1 MSAERQLRFFQ
12 AIHEALDLSL
22 AADPRVYLIGLG
34 TPDPTGVFGSTK
46 GLVDKH
52 GRQRVRDM
60 PISENAM
67 TGVVLGSALVGMRPV
82 LTHMRLEFALTSIDQ
97 LVNQAAKWHY
107 MFGGQ
112 ATAPMVVRMIVGR
125 GWGQGAQHSQSLHA
139 WFAHV
144 PGLKVVMPATP
155 HDAKGLMIGAIEDD
169 APVVFLEH
177 RWLYNVHGPVPEGR
191 YVVPLD
197 GPGLYRRGADVTIVA
212 SSYLTLEAAKAAQ
225 RLAADGIDAEIVD
238 LRVLNPLDDR
248 LILES
253 VARTGRLV
261 VCDHATLT
269 GGFAGEIVARVVE
282 KALDRLKHPPI
293 RVTLPD
299 LPTPTT
305 RALANYLYPT
315 VGHIVAAARTTLGLA
330 TEDPFAGVAPADR
343 LDVPDPSFVGPF

>member
-1 MSAERQLRFFQ
+1 
-12 AIHEALDLSL
+12 
-22 AADPRVYLIGLG
+22 
-34 TPDPTGVFGSTK
+34 
-46 GLVDKH
+46 
-52 GRQRVRDM
+52 
-60 PISENAM
+60 
-67 TGVVLGSALVGMRPV
+67 
-82 LTHMRLEFALTSIDQ
+82 
-97 LVNQAAKWHY
+97 
-107 MFGGQ
+107 
-112 ATAPMVVRMIVGR
+112 
-125 GWGQGAQHSQSLHA
+125 
-139 WFAHV
+139 
-144 PGLKVVMPATP
+144 
-155 HDAKGLMIGAIEDD
+155 MIGAIEDD

-191 YVVPLD
+191 YVIPLD

-330 TEDPFAGVAPADR
+330 TEDPLRAWLLRTGWTCRIRASSARSERVQDGR
-343 LDVPDPSFVGPF
+343 LYPMRARLTWNQRAKAS